1 MIDTFKKFLNRDTT
15 VTEYYKNAFVQ
26 YLKISSDLLRVRE
39 LPKGKKRN
47 YEITGLQMETENVI
61 NNLFGIKL
69 WLREKLSEL

>member
-1 MIDTFKKFLNRDTT
+1 M
-15 VTEYYKNAFVQ
+15 TEYYKNAFVQ

-61 NNLFGIKL
+61 NNLLG
-69 WLREKLSEL
+69 